1 MLWAPRRHRAVFRD
15 VILSRTQN
23 GGPCSKS
30 SRCRFSQG
38 ASATQPYGEFQRVG
52 DHSVGVRQ
60 KNSSSLQ
67 SGPSGPGAMASRS
80 TRPRASAAVRAAPR
94 SGASFAGSGHLPGGL
109 ASGVGRQSKGSTS
122 GPWVGI
128 EAEAEPDRGL
138 AQTRTGRL
146 VPHALRW
153 GSRAGVSGLAEFFC
167 CTGRQPVGAPHTAGS
182 PRPLGKTA
190 PGAFRAGSPSPQRQR
205 SAPSGKGGKGG
216 TLL

>member
-1 MLWAPRRHRAVFRD
+1 MPCARGAGQPAWAQKSPPAPDASVSNW
-15 VILSRTQN
+15 VGIPQL
-23 GGPCSKS
+23 GGTHTPPPAGSMGGTCSKS
-30 SRCRFSQG
+30 SRCRFPQG
-38 ASATQPYGEFQRVG
+38 ASATRPYGELQRVG

-60 KNSSSLQ
+60 KNSSSLR

-80 TRPRASAAVRAAPR
+80 TRPRASAAARAAPR

-128 EAEAEPDRGL
+128 EAESEPDRGL

-146 VPHALRW
+146 VSHALRS

-167 CTGRQPVGAPHTAGS
+167 RTGRQPVGAPHTAGS
-182 PRPLGKTA
+182 PRA
-190 PGAFRAGSPSPQRQR
+190 PGKNGTGS
-205 SAPSGKGGKGG
+205 
-216 TLL
+216 L

>member
-1 MLWAPRRHRAVFRD
+1 MKNDARARARARPFGFM
-15 VILSRTQN
+15 ILDHSVH

-30 SRCRFSQG
+30 SRCRSPQG
-38 ASATQPYGEFQRVG
+38 ASATRPYGELQRVG

-60 KNSSSLQ
+60 KNSSSLR

-80 TRPRASAAVRAAPR
+80 TRPRASAAARAAPR

-128 EAEAEPDRGL
+128 EAESEPDRGL

-146 VPHALRW
+146 VSHALRS

-167 CTGRQPVGAPHTAGS
+167 RTGRQPVGAPHTAGS
-182 PRPLGKTA
+182 PRA
-190 PGAFRAGSPSPQRQR
+190 PGKNGTGS
-205 SAPSGKGGKGG
+205 
-216 TLL
+216 L